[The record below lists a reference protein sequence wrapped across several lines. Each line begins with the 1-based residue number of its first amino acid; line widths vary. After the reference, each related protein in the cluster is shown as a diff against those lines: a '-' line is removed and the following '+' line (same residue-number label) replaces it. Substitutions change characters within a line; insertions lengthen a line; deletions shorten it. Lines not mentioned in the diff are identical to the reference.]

1 MTNQA
6 DIQKTLQSWADFQK
20 NTWDN
25 WLQSLEK
32 SKDAS
37 PDALWSEGLE
47 RWKESVEKT
56 LDYQADSLKTW
67 ARGLEEN
74 ENTPPEMKEWASD
87 GVAMVEGWVD
97 AERDLWKQWFE
108 LVGSAPGASGNPM
121 QVTTDQ
127 WRQFGEKMLE
137 MQSNMSAAWMKSI
150 SSGGKK

>member
-67 ARGLEEN
+67 ARGLEEY